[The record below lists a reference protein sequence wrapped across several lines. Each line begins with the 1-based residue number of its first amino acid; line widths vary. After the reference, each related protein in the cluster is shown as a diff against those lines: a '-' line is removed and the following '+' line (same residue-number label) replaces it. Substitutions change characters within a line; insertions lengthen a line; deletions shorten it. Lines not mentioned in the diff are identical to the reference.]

1 MPCATCAHDRDWAK
15 TSTGPVPRLRGNPY
29 PGTRRGMGYLEVVVG
44 RRRLSLNPVLGW
56 LTYGH
61 TPAWNPV
68 ASGFSL

>member
-1 MPCATCAHDRDWAK
+1 
-15 TSTGPVPRLRGNPY
+15 
-29 PGTRRGMGYLEVVVG
+29 MGYLEVVVG